1 MRPNRTA
8 TSSRSTLAPRRSSS
22 RFPILA
28 IGRFYHE
35 AVAVDPAT
43 GFVYLS
49 EDREDGLL
57 YRHHPDVVTNGRR
70 HASQLR
76 AGDLARGGVLEAL
89 RIVGM
94 PAARTQN
101 WEGERGGAQEVAQA
115 GDDGSRGRARDG
127 GSRDFFPGKRFRVDW
142 IRIPEPE
149 PNMDLQ
155 RDPTDSE
162 PDPLKRP
169 GRTAAT
175 STRAQGFRLGAAQ
188 FARTEGILTAPT
200 A

>member
-101 WEGERGGAQEVAQA
+101 W
-115 GDDGSRGRARDG
+115 
-127 GSRDFFPGKRFRVDW
+127 
-142 IRIPEPE
+142 
-149 PNMDLQ
+149 
-155 RDPTDSE
+155 
-162 PDPLKRP
+162 
-169 GRTAAT
+169 
-175 STRAQGFRLGAAQ
+175 
-188 FARTEGILTAPT
+188 
-200 A
+200 